1 MLASLA
7 QHLLEN
13 QRLRLGNNEVE
24 VRGVE
29 ILKPPRVDA
38 DKPVRVTALSP
49 ITILSTFSKPD
60 GGKVTHYYEPFE
72 RGWSEML
79 AQNLARKAKALGWEV
94 DAFDALQGAYIKP
107 LKVSRRDRKLVSYRG
122 FVMQAWLGVY
132 ELGLPQG
139 FIELA
144 YDVGLGARNAQGFGM
159 VEVV

>member
-7 QHLLEN
+7 EHLLEN

-60 GGKVTHYYEPFE
+60 GGKVTHYYEPFG
-72 RGWSEML
+72 GWSEML
-79 AQNLARKAKALGWEV
+79 AQNLALGSGR
-94 DAFDALQGAYIKP
+94 F
-107 LKVSRRDRKLVSYRG
+107 
-122 FVMQAWLGVY
+122 
-132 ELGLPQG
+132 
-139 FIELA
+139 
-144 YDVGLGARNAQGFGM
+144 
-159 VEVV
+159 